1 VSHPRGP
8 AERASRLSRLTRHAP
23 PSPPSP
29 GAPNTSVEVKTIA
42 IDFSKASESDF
53 EKLEELLTPLDLGVL
68 VNNVGMS
75 HSIPVLFSQT
85 DVQEIEA
92 ITQINVRATLRVSRI
107 AVPLLMKNASSKGK
121 KSLILNLGSFAG
133 SVPTP
138 LLATYAG
145 SKSFLIGWNRA
156 LNEELNRVGV
166 TSLLLNTF
174 LISTAMSKI
183 RKSSWSV
190 PTPKQY
196 VAQVLAKIGRNGS
209 AYQEDRRGREMTIWP
224 QHALVEWAVR
234 ELMGIGRATAYS
246 YGE

>member
-1 VSHPRGP
+1 
-8 AERASRLSRLTRHAP
+8 
-23 PSPPSP
+23 
-29 GAPNTSVEVKTIA
+29 
-42 IDFSKASESDF
+42 
-53 EKLEELLTPLDLGVL
+53 
-68 VNNVGMS
+68 MS